1 MAMLLPTAFAAC
13 TSDEFEVLDNGNALA
28 NRKEIGKVTLSFDN
42 GAADTRWDASFLP
55 EVNDV
60 FGAALADVF
69 VGDKKGK
76 PEDKWKDNYT
86 LTDYIQTNYPYTTK
100 DKATWSS
107 EANLVEGNYVFYAP
121 YGQSHQVRSA
131 IKFETPVAQKL
142 EVKDGAIVE
151 NSALENV
158 AADAKSPFYIGYK
171 FFDASESNMNI
182 SIKMRSLFA
191 YPKFTFKNATGN
203 PVTINRI
210 LVKSANSDIVASGEL
225 NNKEIVKAL
234 RAEKAGDWGG
244 ALADNMK
251 GNQYTA
257 NLISKAENTNLL
269 RADLSEKITVADS
282 KEISFQLVM
291 PAQKFDAGKLE
302 VYFVTE
308 SGKAY
313 VWKNSTS
320 QITTVPGRRFPA
332 EDYDLNGQL
341 KTAAGQL
348 LTMTAGKNESLADAP
363 YIVTSKA
370 ELISVISATPASVD
384 ALELTVVGEVEFDE
398 AVRKAIAEKVSQT
411 VSFTGN
417 LNIIGGTEAAPL
429 NIDQKVVFDQ
439 AVVKSG
445 VVKFNN
451 DKATFNGIVVEKGA
465 ALSVDKVASEGTKN
479 VTNNGTL
486 ALNAKV
492 GAVENNGELTLGAK
506 GGYTS
511 LASANEAAPK
521 VNITGAVEFEGTELV
536 GEWNVPAG
544 ATLTLKNAATLPYGS
559 ELTVAGRLEGAK
571 LTVKGELTVSGR
583 CGANVEVAGTYVEN
597 ETETNKTKEAI
608 VNCEATSLFT
618 GEISADDADDKKAN
632 IVNVEKG
639 AGFMANSAAI
649 ANTTA
654 IYTVEN
660 VTEVVTIPAQCN
672 TLVVTGNVTAGE
684 TTLTL
689 GSTDLEKVT
698 VEGDVVAIN
707 EAVTINNATTVIVE
721 GDIMSTKNVT
731 FTAATDLTVKG
742 ELNTTATVAAASATK
757 VVLGKVVLNAE
768 TASLILTTAAD
779 VTINGEVIAKNDITL
794 AAAAKLTLKGDVT
807 LAEGKA
813 ITVTPASEIS
823 IVGNVTMQGTGTT
836 GATFTCSAASTIK
849 VYGGHK
855 LTIGDKMT
863 VKGASSN
870 LLTFDSSKYVT
881 PEAEVAAGTPGTK
894 DGLVVNNGKVQWAAK
909 KYQGDDKTATDTY
922 KAWWS
927 GNAAD
932 DDATDD

>member
-151 NSALENV
+151 NSALKNV

-225 NNKEIVKAL
+225 NNEKIVNAL

-291 PAQKFDAGKLE
+291 PAQKFDAGNLE

-313 VWKNSTS
+313 VWENKTS

-544 ATLTLKNAATLPYGS
+544 ATLTLKSAATLPYGS

-618 GEISADDADDKKAN
+618 GEISAVADNDEAN
-632 IVNVEKG
+632 IVNVKKG
-639 AGFMANSAAI
+639 AGFMANSTAI
-649 ANTTA
+649 TNATA

-660 VTEVVTIPAQCN
+660 VTEAITIPAQCN

-684 TTLTL
+684 ADLTL
-689 GSTDLEKVT
+689 AGVDKVT
-698 VEGDVVAIN
+698 VEGDIVAIDKKVTIN
-707 EAVTINNATTVIVE
+707 EAKTVVVK
-721 GDIMSTKNVT
+721 GDILSTADVT
-731 FTAATDLTVKG
+731 FAAATDLTVEG
-742 ELNTTATVAAASATK
+742 ELRTTADVIANASADSEGK
-757 VVLGKVVLNAE
+757 KKVVLNKVLLDSEDAD
-768 TASLILTTAAD
+768 LTLTNTND

-794 AAAAKLTLKGDVT
+794 DAAAKLTLKGDVT

-823 IVGNVTMQGTGTT
+823 IVGNVTMQGTGTN
-836 GATFTCSAASTIK
+836 GAKFTCSEASTIT

-863 VKGASSN
+863 VTGASSKV
-870 LLTFDSSKYVT
+870 LTFASSKKAT
-881 PEAEVAAGTPGTK
+881 PEATIDGTK

-932 DDATDD
+932 DDATED